1 MFRFR
6 FWVFGV
12 ILCAP
17 LWAARS
23 AEEGACGA
31 DSPELAQAFDQ
42 LYNFNFPAAHAEIN
56 RYIAAHP
63 QAPLGYAIRASA
75 YLFYELDRLGILESE
90 FLTSDKH
97 IAEKRMLRPDP
108 DVREKFLKALSDA
121 QSRAEAA
128 LAANPQDRQ
137 ALFAMS
143 IVEGV
148 TTDYMAFVEKH
159 QIASLSPAK
168 RSNSYAQQLLK
179 LNPPCVDAYITAGI
193 SEYMVGSL
201 PFFIRWFVHFDN
213 VQGSKEQGVKNL
225 ELVVQQGNYF
235 KPFAK
240 ILLAIIDLREKHPRQ
255 TEALLESLAHDY
267 PSNPLFRNE
276 LARLGS
282 VRGGGVP
289 NGPYTRRPPP
299 DVGTHSMDYNH

>member
-1 MFRFR
+1 MLR
-6 FWVFGV
+6 FWVLGLFV
-12 ILCAP
+12 CAP
-17 LWAARS
+17 IMAGMAPTE
-23 AEEGACGA
+23 AGEGACGA
-31 DSPELAQAFDQ
+31 DSADIAEAFDH
-42 LYNFNFPAAHAEIN
+42 LYNFNFPAAHADIN

-63 QAPLGYAIRASA
+63 KEPLGYAIRASA
-75 YLFYELDRLGILESE
+75 YLFFELDRLGILESE

-97 IAEKRMLRPDP
+97 IADKRGLRPDP
-108 DVREKFLKALSDA
+108 DVRAKFLKALEDA
-121 QSRAEAA
+121 QSRAETA
-128 LAANPQDRQ
+128 LAANPNDRQ
-137 ALFAMS
+137 ALFSMS

-201 PFFIRWFVHFDN
+201 PFFIRWFVRFDN

-225 ELVVQQGNYF
+225 ELVVRDGHYF

-240 ILLAIIDLREKHPRQ
+240 ILLGIIDLREKHSRE
-255 TEALLESLAHDY
+255 TGKLLESLAHDY
-267 PSNPLFRNE
+267 PANPLFRKE
-276 LARLGS
+276 LARMS
-282 VRGGGVP
+282 NARGGGE
-289 NGPYTRRPPP
+289 N
-299 DVGTHSMDYNH
+299 

>member
-1 MFRFR
+1 MVR
-6 FWVFGV
+6 FWVLGFLV
-12 ILCAP
+12 CAP
-17 LWAARS
+17 MVAAPI
-23 AEEGACGA
+23 AGVGACGA
-31 DSPELAQAFDQ
+31 ESPEIGTAFDH
-42 LYNFNFPAAHAEIN
+42 LYNFNFPAAHADID

-63 QAPLGYAIRASA
+63 RQPLGYAIRAAA

-90 FLTSDKH
+90 FLISDKH
-97 IAEKRMLRPDP
+97 IADKRGLRPDP
-108 DVREKFLKALSDA
+108 DVRAKFLQALTDA
-121 QSRAEAA
+121 QSRADTA

-201 PFFIRWFVHFDN
+201 PFFIRWFVRFDN
-213 VQGSKEQGVKNL
+213 VEGSKEQGVKNL
-225 ELVVQQGNYF
+225 ELVVREGHYF
-235 KPFAK
+235 SPFAK
-240 ILLAIIDLREKHPRQ
+240 ILLCIINLREKRPGE
-255 TEALLESLAHDY
+255 TEKLLESLARDY
-267 PSNPLFRNE
+267 PSNPLFRRE
-276 LARLGS
+276 LARMTS
-282 VRGGGVP
+282 VTDSG
-289 NGPYTRRPPP
+289 RR
-299 DVGTHSMDYNH
+299 N

>member
-1 MFRFR
+1 MMA
-6 FWVFGV
+6 GM
-12 ILCAP
+12 
-17 LWAARS
+17 AAD
-23 AEEGACGA
+23 AGGACGA
-31 DSPELAQAFDQ
+31 DSPELTEAFDH
-42 LYNFNFPAAHAEIN
+42 LYNFNFPAAHADIN

-63 QAPLGYAIRASA
+63 KEPLGYAIRAAA

-97 IAEKRMLRPDP
+97 IAEKKGLRPDP
-108 DVREKFLKALSDA
+108 DVRAKFLKALEDA
-121 QSRAEAA
+121 QSRADIA
-128 LAANPQDRQ
+128 LAANANDRQ

-168 RSNSYAQQLLK
+168 RSNNYAQQLLK

-201 PFFIRWFVHFDN
+201 PFFIRWFVRFDN

-225 ELVVQQGNYF
+225 ELVVRDGHYF

-240 ILLAIIDLREKHPRQ
+240 ILLGIIDLREKHPRE
-255 TEALLESLAHDY
+255 TGKLLESLAHDY
-267 PSNPLFRNE
+267 PANPLFRRE
-276 LARLGS
+276 LARMTNE
-282 VRGGGVP
+282 RGGGP
-289 NGPYTRRPPP
+289 N
-299 DVGTHSMDYNH
+299 

>member
-1 MFRFR
+1 MFRF
-6 FWVFGV
+6 WLFGFLICV
-12 ILCAP
+12 PIMAAP
-17 LWAARS
+17 AAPAAGES
-23 AEEGACGA
+23 ACGA
-31 DSPELAQAFDQ
+31 ESPEVAEAFDH
-42 LYNFNFPAAHAEIN
+42 LYNFNFPAAHADIN
-56 RYIAAHP
+56 RYIGEHP
-63 QAPLGYAIRASA
+63 REPLGYAIRAAA

-97 IAEKRMLRPDP
+97 IAEKRTLRPDP
-108 DVREKFLKALSDA
+108 EVRALFLKALEDA

-128 LAANPQDRQ
+128 LAANPHDRQ

-201 PFFIRWFVHFDN
+201 PFFIRWFVRFDN

-225 ELVVQQGNYF
+225 ELVVREGHYF

-240 ILLAIIDLREKHPRQ
+240 ILLAIIDLREKRPRE
-255 TEALLESLAHDY
+255 TGKLLESLARDY
-267 PSNPLFRNE
+267 PSNPLFRKE
-276 LARLGS
+276 LARMTN
-282 VRGGGVP
+282 VQGGGGQ
-289 NGPYTRRPPP
+289 N
-299 DVGTHSMDYNH
+299 

>member
-1 MFRFR
+1 MFR
-6 FWVFGV
+6 FWVLGFL
-12 ILCAP
+12 ICAP
-17 LWAARS
+17 IMAAPAVTAAS
-23 AEEGACGA
+23 ETACGVE
-31 DSPELAQAFDQ
+31 SPEIAEAFDH
-42 LYNFNFPAAHAEIN
+42 LYNFNFPAAHADVD
-56 RYIAAHP
+56 RYIGAHP
-63 QAPLGYAIRASA
+63 REPLGYAVRAVA
-75 YLFYELDRLGILESE
+75 YLFYELDRLGVLESQ

-97 IAEKRMLRPDP
+97 IADKRYVRPDP
-108 DVREKFLKALSDA
+108 DVRAKFLRAVDDA
-121 QSRAEAA
+121 TSRAQAA
-128 LAANPQDRQ
+128 LAADPRDRQ

-201 PFFIRWFVHFDN
+201 PFFIRWFVRFDN

-225 ELVVQQGNYF
+225 EEVVHDGHYF

-240 ILLAIIDLREKHPRQ
+240 ILLAIIDLREKRPH
-255 TEALLESLAHDY
+255 ESEKLLESLARDY
-267 PSNPLFRNE
+267 PSNPLFRRE
-276 LARLGS
+276 LARMTNVQS
-282 VRGGGVP
+282 GGGQ
-289 NGPYTRRPPP
+289 N
-299 DVGTHSMDYNH
+299 